1 MNKKGR
7 FFMSK
12 LMKAVTLLALCL
24 PPLLLTACD
33 NTPKKRTVCV
43 TGLNEFERPM
53 YRFWLDSDNKSG
65 CFGNPSG
72 RDGSSAYGGG
82 GGFAC
87 GCSVR
92 TGDRVKLEWEF
103 EQTWD
108 EYSAGEAFITDET
121 MVTITEPESPSS
133 RYLFIY
139 FREDGTNPM
148 FWLDTLGV
156 PELPPSK
163 KRDDNGE

>member
-43 TGLNEFERPM
+43 AGVNGFERPI
-53 YRFWLDSDNKSG
+53 YEFWLDSDNKSG
-65 CFGNPSG
+65 CFGSSYG
-72 RDGSSAYGGG
+72 RETTSAYGGG

-87 GCSVR
+87 GCNVR
-92 TGDRVKLEWEF
+92 VGDRVKLEWEF
-103 EQTWD
+103 AQNRE
-108 EYSAGEAFITDET
+108 EYRSGKPPITGET
-121 MVTITEPESPSS
+121 MVTVPEPESSSS

-139 FREDGTNPM
+139 FKEDG
-148 FWLDTLGV
+148 
-156 PELPPSK
+156 
-163 KRDDNGE
+163 